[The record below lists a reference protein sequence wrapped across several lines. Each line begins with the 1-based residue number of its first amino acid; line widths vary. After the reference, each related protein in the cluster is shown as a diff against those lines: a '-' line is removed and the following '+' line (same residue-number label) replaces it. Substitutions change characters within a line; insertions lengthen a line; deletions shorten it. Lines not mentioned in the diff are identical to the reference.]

1 METVIGF
8 TAIAVALLI
17 GLGALGVGIG
27 MGLLGGRFLEGA
39 ARQPELAPMLQTKMF
54 LVVALLDAVAMIG
67 VGIALFF
74 AFANPFIGTV
84 SCKSTSAWAVKIC
97 PERPPRRLISR
108 GDYYRPMR
116 GEAAPTDSKEISSG
130 Y

>member
-1 METVIGF
+1 MSTSINRALDFFDADYFRLETLMEIVIGM
-8 TAIAVALLI
+8 TAISVAILI

-74 AFANPFIGTV
+74 AFANPFIGQLQ
-84 SCKSTSAWAVKIC
+84 AVQ
-97 PERPPRRLISR
+97 
-108 GDYYRPMR
+108 
-116 GEAAPTDSKEISSG
+116 
-130 Y
+130 